1 MNSLSKSWLSIALRA
16 LVIGLLLIWS
26 VVPVSMIVLSSFKP
40 TPDIFT
46 YPPTLL
52 FEPTLE
58 HYRTL
63 WEKWPDFF
71 LTLRNSAIIALCA
84 MALTVFSSA
93 LAGYVYS
100 RYRSSALAGSAVFLV
115 AIRLLPP
122 IVITLPLYPV
132 VDFLKLSDS
141 YTLLILLYATFFVS
155 LGTMIL
161 KTFIDGIPEELDQ
174 AAIIDGASELQIL
187 WRIIVP
193 LSAQGAVAASIFV
206 FVYAWNEYLFAFIF
220 TTTRAKTAPVVIS
233 EMMASLNGVDW
244 GLLFAAATTQ
254 LLPVVTFVVLVQK
267 YLIAGLTAGS
277 VKG

>member
-1 MNSLSKSWLSIALRA
+1 MPSSRLSVALR
-16 LVIGLLLIWS
+16 VVVVGLLLVWS
-26 VVPVSMIVLSSFKP
+26 AVPVAFIVLSSFKP
-40 TPDIFT
+40 TPEIFV
-46 YPPTLL
+46 YPPTL
-52 FEPTLE
+52 FFAPTLE

-71 LTLRNSAIIALCA
+71 LTLRNSAIIALSA
-84 MALTVFSSA
+84 MVLTVFSSA

-100 RYRSSALAGSAVFLV
+100 RYRGAALAGSAFFMV

-122 IVITLPLYPV
+122 IVITLPLYPIA
-132 VDFLKLSDS
+132 DFLKLSDS

-174 AAIIDGASELQIL
+174 AAFLDGASELQIL

-193 LSAQGAVAASIFV
+193 LSAQGMVAASIFV

-220 TTTRAKTAPVVIS
+220 TTTHAKTAPVVLS
-233 EMMASLNGVDW
+233 EMMGSLNGVDW
-244 GLLFAAATTQ
+244 GLLFAAASLQ
-254 LLPVVTFVVLVQK
+254 LVPVVTFVILVQK
-267 YLIAGLTAGS
+267 HLIAGLTAGS

>member
-1 MNSLSKSWLSIALRA
+1 M
-16 LVIGLLLIWS
+16 IGLLLIWS

-115 AIRLLPP
+115 AGPSALSPP
-122 IVITLPLYPV
+122 IITLPLYPV

-206 FVYAWNEYLFAFIF
+206 FVYAWMNICSPSSSRR
-220 TTTRAKTAPVVIS
+220 RAPRPRQ
-233 EMMASLNGVDW
+233 W
-244 GLLFAAATTQ
+244 
-254 LLPVVTFVVLVQK
+254 
-267 YLIAGLTAGS
+267 
-277 VKG
+277 

>member
-1 MNSLSKSWLSIALRA
+1 M
-16 LVIGLLLIWS
+16 V
-26 VVPVSMIVLSSFKP
+26 
-40 TPDIFT
+40 
-46 YPPTLL
+46 
-52 FEPTLE
+52 
-58 HYRTL
+58 
-63 WEKWPDFF
+63 
-71 LTLRNSAIIALCA
+71 
-84 MALTVFSSA
+84 LTVFASA

-100 RYRSSALAGSAVFLV
+100 RYRGSALAGSAFFLV

-174 AAIIDGASELQIL
+174 AAIIDGASEWQIL
-187 WRIIVP
+187 WRIIAP

-220 TTTRAKTAPVVIS
+220 TTTHAKTAPVVIS
-233 EMMASLNGVDW
+233 EMMQSLNGVDW
-244 GLLFAAATTQ
+244 GLLFAAASLQ
-254 LLPVVTFVVLVQK
+254 LVPVVTFVIVVQK